1 MKPRARADLAV
12 EELEGELLVY
22 DEETSDFHHLN
33 PTASIVFSLC
43 DGTTTV
49 KEMAADI
56 AAAFGEQPQEVER
69 QVRALIRDLRRVRL
83 LDDPRSR
90 RNP

>member
-1 MKPRARADLAV
+1 
-12 EELEGELLVY
+12 
-22 DEETSDFHHLN
+22 
-33 PTASIVFSLC
+33 
-43 DGTTTV
+43 
-49 KEMAADI
+49 MAADI